1 MPEPAVRPAQ
11 PPTSQ
16 PPQRGPL
23 NRVRDR
29 RWTSRRLPEPVR
41 RLPAADRPAVARAL
55 RKCVP
60 PADPSLDE
68 PALALSAYTRGQIR
82 RYGWIYLFPPVG
94 LLILSAAMLIA
105 SHEERRLGTTIVW
118 IGVAIVTPASAV
130 RRLVRLERLEA
141 AIRARDEN
149 ATTGPGHRRRMR
161 APSAATATIVAGI
174 LVIASGLWLQW
185 DAHRDRPDWTIDG
198 PHGAF
203 PAPIAAQAPL
213 HPQKVVATYPFDV
226 LTYRGVAIEATPK
239 SASVTAH
246 RIRPAGTYWRF
257 TRRDHRLVDADLDP
271 ATGRLLLVWAH
282 LDPDTRTIEAPL
294 QAMVIDVR
302 TGKVRWN
309 RTVPSSSD
317 SLEGAAVIGRSAV
330 IPAEAFTVLDPATG
344 RPRWRLRDRCGQA
357 PAGTAGGTLLVGRM
371 CPDSGLLVE
380 GHDSAT
386 GRRLW
391 SKSFA
396 SWWPGRSLAR
406 ELPVSV
412 DALSRNRIVVWTLE
426 REAVYDATT
435 GARIGEHRQLVHGD
449 GKVFD
454 AEAGYAPCSIRV
466 SGGHRKGICATD
478 PVSGRRLW
486 SFPFPGADETTQLRS
501 PVAVA
506 DGRVYTLSSDH
517 GGEIADHVDVN
528 DARTGALLAR
538 VSPPLP
544 ERGRL
549 YGVQAVDGGAL
560 VLTADLLPTPSPN
573 RTVLLGDG

>member
-11 PPTSQ
+11 PSTSQ
-16 PPQRGPL
+16 PPPRGPL
-23 NRVRDR
+23 SRLRDR
-29 RWTSRRLPEPVR
+29 RWQNRRLPDPVR
-41 RLPAADRPAVARAL
+41 RLPAAGRPAVARAL
-55 RKCVP
+55 RSCVP

-68 PALALSAYTRGQIR
+68 ATLALSAFTRGQIR
-82 RYGWIYLFPPVG
+82 RYGWIYLLPPVA

-105 SHEERRLGTTIVW
+105 SHEERRVATVVVW

-130 RRLVRLERLEA
+130 RRLGRLERLEA
-141 AIRARDEN
+141 AIRARGED
-149 ATTGPGHRRRMR
+149 APAAPGHRPRR
-161 APSAATATIVAGI
+161 PSAATAAIVAGI
-174 LVIASGLWLQW
+174 LVIASGLWLHW
-185 DAHRDRPDWTIDG
+185 DAHRNRPDWTIDG

-213 HPQKVVATYPFDV
+213 HPRKVLATYPFDV
-226 LTYRGVAIEATPK
+226 LTYRGVAIEATPR

-271 ATGRLLLVWAH
+271 ATGRLLLIWAH
-282 LDPDTRTIEAPL
+282 LDPGTRTTEAPL

-302 TGKVRWN
+302 TGEVRWN
-309 RTVPSSSD
+309 RTIPNRLD
-317 SLEGAAVIGRSAV
+317 SLEGAAAIGRSAV
-330 IPAEAFTVLDPATG
+330 IPADALTVLDPATG
-344 RPRWRLRDRCGQA
+344 RPRWRLRDRCGRA
-357 PAGTAGGTLLVGRM
+357 SPGTAAGTLIVERL
-371 CPDSGLLVE
+371 CPGSGLLVE

-391 SKSFA
+391 SKGFA
-396 SWWPGRSLAR
+396 SWWPGRSHAG

-412 DALSRNRIVVWTLE
+412 DALGRNRIVVWTLE
-426 REAVYDATT
+426 HEAVYDATT
-435 GARIGEHRQLVHGD
+435 GALIGEHRQPDHGD

-454 AEAGYAPCSIRV
+454 AETGYAPCSIRA

-486 SFPFPGADETTQLRS
+486 SLPFPGAGETTQLRS
-501 PVAVA
+501 PMAVA

-538 VSPPLP
+538 ISPPLP
-544 ERGRL
+544 GRAHL
-549 YGVQAVDGGAL
+549 YGIDAVHDGAL
-560 VLTADLLPTPSPN
+560 VLTADLLRTPTPN
-573 RTVLLGDG
+573 KTVLLGDG